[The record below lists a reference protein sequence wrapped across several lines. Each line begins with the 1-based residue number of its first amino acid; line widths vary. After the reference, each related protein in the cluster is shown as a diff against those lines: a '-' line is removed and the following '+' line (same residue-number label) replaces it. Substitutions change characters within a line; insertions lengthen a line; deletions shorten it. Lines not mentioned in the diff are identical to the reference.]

1 MKAKTKRKR
10 VKYRKF
16 KRNVGCLGIVLVLIA
31 SVWGVGKYQAYQTE
45 QSRMRDLAKE
55 NLDLAFIVNTVD
67 EIGGEE
73 LQLNWKEIV
82 AILGVEKD
90 NVVSGIGYDELIRV
104 SDLFVEGNRVK
115 SFREALASSNFEL
128 KDVERAYDYLEDLEE
143 YGYVA
148 HKTSATSEEMIFIN
162 AIKQSAI
169 NNYETSGILP
179 SITIA
184 QAILESN
191 WGQSKLALEAK
202 NLFGIKVGVGWEGE
216 IMTYETRE
224 GFDQVVIDDFRKYE
238 SVGDSVTDHATFL
251 VKNPRYLNHGVFEAK
266 TYRTQAKALEE
277 AGYSTAMDESGNKTY
292 AKMLGE
298 LIRQYNLQLIDHE
311 LNVG

>member
-128 KDVERAYDYLEDLEE
+128 KDVER
-143 YGYVA
+143 
-148 HKTSATSEEMIFIN
+148 
-162 AIKQSAI
+162 
-169 NNYETSGILP
+169 
-179 SITIA
+179 
-184 QAILESN
+184 
-191 WGQSKLALEAK
+191 
-202 NLFGIKVGVGWEGE
+202 
-216 IMTYETRE
+216 
-224 GFDQVVIDDFRKYE
+224 
-238 SVGDSVTDHATFL
+238 
-251 VKNPRYLNHGVFEAK
+251 
-266 TYRTQAKALEE
+266 
-277 AGYSTAMDESGNKTY
+277 
-292 AKMLGE
+292 
-298 LIRQYNLQLIDHE
+298 
-311 LNVG
+311 